1 MFDKIKLQFLLT
13 HSRISTHSLTICKQN
28 YGMKMYM
35 IEIDSI
41 LFDVLKSISKFVI
54 DK

>member
-13 HSRISTHSLTICKQN
+13 HSRTNSLTICKQN

-41 LFDVLKSISKFVI
+41 LFDVLKSISNFVI